1 MGYVA
6 DAPGA
11 HKVGIKL
18 GCLAAGTRQHTNCK
32 VEYWRFDC
40 GSTFSGSKLKG
51 NQSISEQAAGSRGE
65 LRYEG
70 GGTIDITGNPS
81 VAPSKL
87 PSALQSYASL
97 FANMAIYK
105 IPDPDTSKNG
115 PNDITIGGTSNIN
128 FKGTMYL
135 PSANVTFQGN
145 PTINLAG
152 ATGCGELIAKS
163 VAFNG
168 NATLN
173 SNGWPIRRRP

>member
-1 MGYVA
+1 VLDNGGVYFISGTLTLTGGA
-6 DAPGA
+6 WICTLTPGSPNPLCQGPTTTA
-11 HKVGIKL
+11 LFILLPG
-18 GCLAAGTRQHTNCK
+18 
-32 VEYWRFDC
+32 
-40 GSTFSGSKLKG
+40 GSLDTK
-51 NQSISEQAAGSRGE
+51 
-65 LRYEG
+65 G

-87 PSALQSYASL
+87 PSALQSYVSL

-115 PNDITIGGTSNIN
+115 PNEITIGGNSNIT

-135 PSANVTFQGN
+135 PTANVTFQGN
-145 PTINLAG
+145 PTIDLG
-152 ATGCGELIAKS
+152 GTTGCGELIAKS

-173 SNGWPIRRRP
+173 SNGCSAATKPVSQYVQLVQ